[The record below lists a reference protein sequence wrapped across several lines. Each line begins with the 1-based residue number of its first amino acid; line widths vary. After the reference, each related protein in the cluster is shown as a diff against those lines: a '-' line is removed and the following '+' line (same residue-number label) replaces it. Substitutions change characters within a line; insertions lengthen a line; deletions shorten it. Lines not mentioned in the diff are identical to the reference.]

1 MTGQVLQ
8 LFTTVFDYCVSWASQ
23 VYDSIQ
29 AKPFIY
35 AAFIIAL
42 VASLLLLPLRG
53 GGLSVS
59 GRGFA
64 EFTRFSGSRYYNG
77 KKGSTPSGYKGKFSK

>member
-8 LFTTVFDYCVSWASQ
+8 LFSTVFEYCVSWASQ

-53 GGLSVS
+53 GGLSARADAFV
-59 GRGFA
+59 
-64 EFTRFSGSRYYNG
+64 EFTRFSKSRYYNG
-77 KKGSTPSGYKGKFSK
+77 KRGSTPSGYKGKFSK

>member
-8 LFTTVFDYCVSWASQ
+8 LFSTVFEYCVSWASQ

-53 GGLSVS
+53 HGISVS
-59 GRGFA
+59 GRAFFDYTAGSV
-64 EFTRFSGSRYYNG
+64 RSKNQHHVDSSGKWQKRG
-77 KKGSTPSGYKGKFSK
+77 K